1 MGYLLDVFIST
12 DSAFNVY
19 PSLLITTIEHKSTG
33 QIIIQVDKDSILQ
46 NLNPFSIHIY
56 NCTNSSVYS
65 VELLDQLLS
74 SSAEHLCT
82 TKLFNDSMRNVL
94 KNTFSNWYPYK
105 IYANSQLSI
114 IPQCLLELLYMDK
127 VNRNCNINNNN
138 NNNAEGICLNFLH
151 PSQFTILELNLDLQ
165 MNDDNVNHVKCPIHI
180 NLKELCSSIHKTKGL
195 WEKEQLINDHLMIK
209 LYFSTNENSFG
220 LIIQLIDNNNNSFNR
235 TTIDQFLSP
244 TLSLINSL
252 KYLNKIHLTINQ
264 FCIHLITI
272 ENRKINQKN
281 KSLSNHLISKY
292 KFNELLPPQ
301 DEFIRLTIISLSFIL
316 IKNPTLT
323 NNNNNNIQLNNQYF
337 IINKQFIIEICLKHL
352 QLDNWCHIWTNEY
365 DFPVILQTI
374 QLRKSKT
381 ICRILFNSSSLL
393 TVSMLNYKLCNSI
406 LTNSSTVIT
415 FYLYPPNLDV
425 YLEDSLIYD
434 ILGIS
439 NNFIQIL
446 TKFNTSINNNNNLI
460 SSSLKPMDQT
470 YFLCRQLTI
479 DSFKI
484 NLSLH
489 AMLRLYL
496 SCHSAPLHFTSF
508 KLINTE
514 NGYLNNVE
522 HYHHQQHDS
531 NILSGSLI
539 YWNSVKYLLT
549 MHYITQ
555 MLFRSGWLVGS
566 LDLLGN
572 VTGLLYSLINGLN
585 DLIHLR
591 SSNEDDENNDGE
603 NVTMINLSDKN
614 LFICQQNI
622 DFSSTVAMSIG
633 TVASD
638 STTFS
643 LKYNRNVGFI
653 YRLTQGLS
661 SLTRRT
667 TG

>member
-1 MGYLLDVFIST
+1 
-12 DSAFNVY
+12 
-19 PSLLITTIEHKSTG
+19 
-33 QIIIQVDKDSILQ
+33 
-46 NLNPFSIHIY
+46 
-56 NCTNSSVYS
+56 
-65 VELLDQLLS
+65 
-74 SSAEHLCT
+74 
-82 TKLFNDSMRNVL
+82 
-94 KNTFSNWYPYK
+94 
-105 IYANSQLSI
+105 
-114 IPQCLLELLYMDK
+114 
-127 VNRNCNINNNN
+127 
-138 NNNAEGICLNFLH
+138 
-151 PSQFTILELNLDLQ
+151 
-165 MNDDNVNHVKCPIHI
+165 
-180 NLKELCSSIHKTKGL
+180 
-195 WEKEQLINDHLMIK
+195 
-209 LYFSTNENSFG
+209 
-220 LIIQLIDNNNNSFNR
+220 
-235 TTIDQFLSP
+235 
-244 TLSLINSL
+244 
-252 KYLNKIHLTINQ
+252 
-264 FCIHLITI
+264 
-272 ENRKINQKN
+272 
-281 KSLSNHLISKY
+281 
-292 KFNELLPPQ
+292 
-301 DEFIRLTIISLSFIL
+301 
-316 IKNPTLT
+316 
-323 NNNNNNIQLNNQYF
+323 
-337 IINKQFIIEICLKHL
+337 
-352 QLDNWCHIWTNEY
+352 
-365 DFPVILQTI
+365 
-374 QLRKSKT
+374 
-381 ICRILFNSSSLL
+381 
-393 TVSMLNYKLCNSI
+393 
-406 LTNSSTVIT
+406 
-415 FYLYPPNLDV
+415 
-425 YLEDSLIYD
+425 
-434 ILGIS
+434 
-439 NNFIQIL
+439 
-446 TKFNTSINNNNNLI
+446 
-460 SSSLKPMDQT
+460 MDQT

-514 NGYLNNVE
+514 NEYLNNVE

-614 LFICQQNI
+614 LFVCQQNI
-622 DFSSTVAMSIG
+622 DFSSSTVAMSIG

-667 TG
+667 TGGLLLSISGIASSLARNLDYLSLDPHYEQHQDHIRRHHTPKGFSEGIQQGLSSLGLCLLSAIAGVADQPLQAIFKTMDNTIVYSDSIFNSSVDSQSTPNFLLSTLGGFGRGLVGVVTKPVAGAAELIAQTSKGLLHGTNNSAEIIIPSKYGEPYISSEIGLRLQYQNVDVMILRYWGSVALRYVQSNVSNSNYHDNEELSICSWFTTGIYNHNNENYSIAQSHIVNDTLLWISASLDPNIVYASVITNEINNSYFSWFEQFPNEVLRRFIDTIIGFDSKFVEIIDTSVNDNFH